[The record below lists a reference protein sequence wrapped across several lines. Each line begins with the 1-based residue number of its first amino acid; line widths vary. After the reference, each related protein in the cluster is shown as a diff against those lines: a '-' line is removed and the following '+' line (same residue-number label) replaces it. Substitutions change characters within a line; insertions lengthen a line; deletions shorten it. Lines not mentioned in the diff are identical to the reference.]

1 MPQLDSGAS
10 QDSMSFLLGAGPL
23 LRLLLN
29 DIEAARD
36 HSVAGIAGM
45 AAIALEEHESM
56 LA

>member
-1 MPQLDSGAS
+1 
-10 QDSMSFLLGAGPL
+10 MSFLLGAGPL
-23 LRLLLN
+23 LFLLLN

-36 HSVAGIAGM
+36 DSVAGIAGM